1 MFVAG
6 ELVGEKGGY
15 MEKER
20 TECVMSSVIRI
31 ETWHE
36 HKAGVPEVVRYRIRK
51 VYSNDRLL
59 YEDKMTTKIF
69 RAKEDVFR
77 ELDRFLLG
85 LKESE
90 CRKDCHSNRGNFFSF
105 IKMLRLKFFG

>member
-1 MFVAG
+1 
-6 ELVGEKGGY
+6 
-15 MEKER
+15 MEEER

-69 RAKEDVFR
+69 RAKDDVLR
-77 ELDRFLLG
+77 ELDNFLLG

-90 CRKDCHSNRGNFFSF
+90 SRKNSCSNRRKFISSF
-105 IKMLRLKFFG
+105 KILWFKLFG